1 MILAMV
7 PVSASQGGPL
17 AVSGQQIDGK
27 VIVSW
32 LPPEGPSAAIV
43 QAGCDTLNMSM
54 SDLYDN
60 FTALYPNITMTLRGG
75 GNTAGFTRWSA
86 GGSDIV
92 QASRAITDQEM
103 EAARAKGINVTET
116 RIGVESLAVI
126 ADPQVG
132 IDEVTVEQLRGLLDG
147 SVINWKDIGGAD
159 LKVRVLLPASAG
171 GPYPLIS
178 TSVMSGKPFVGSAIA
193 VCDGEA
199 LARSVANT
207 SGAIGI
213 TRSGFM
219 DPSVGVSCLA
229 VKSASGAKG
238 YRGNDAEAAYNGS
251 YALSRCFRLY
261 TNGSI
266 EGAGAAWAAFVL
278 HPLYG
283 QRVLTDSGFLPL
295 KGEERENSAKNIGKI
310 SPEIGYRIV
319 RRSLMGSQRP
329 ITSTQPSLRCQCH
342 HGMSY
347 VYTVSVAERFRTRS
361 RCFINNCHR
370 ISAREGPGER
380 SGAACQHGGACAGLY
395 GADKCG
401 GNGGIDA
408 VQAPV
413 AVPNLF
419 RPLPTAVEK
428 V

>member
-1 MILAMV
+1 MAALVALGAVVLMILAMV

-171 GPYPLIS
+171 GPYPFIS

-295 KGEERENSAKNIGKI
+295 KGEGRENSAKNIGKI

-319 RRSLMGSQRP
+319 RRSSDGV
-329 ITSTQPSLRCQCH
+329 STTYNVNTTQLADANVTT
-342 HGMSY
+342 GMSY
-347 VYTVSVAERFRTRS
+347 VYTVSVRNGSEHVAGASSITVTVSQPERAPGSVLEPPASTVVLVLAS
-361 RCFINNCHR
+361 MGL
-370 ISAREGPGER
+370 IS
-380 SGAACQHGGACAGLY
+380 
-395 GADKCG
+395 
-401 GNGGIDA
+401 
-408 VQAPV
+408 V
-413 AVPNLF
+413 AVTAALMLF
-419 RPLPTAVEK
+419 RRR
-428 V
+428 